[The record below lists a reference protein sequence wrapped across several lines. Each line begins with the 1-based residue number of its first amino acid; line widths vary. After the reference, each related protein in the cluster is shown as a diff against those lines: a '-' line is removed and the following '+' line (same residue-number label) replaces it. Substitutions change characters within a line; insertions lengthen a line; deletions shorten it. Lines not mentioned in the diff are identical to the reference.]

1 MHAEN
6 LMQMWDVQ
14 PTIENR
20 IEIGHENKGALEH
33 PWEDPKAWTTT
44 KKSGGLD
51 GWSGWNDTTKWKTT
65 KWQKLYHEVE
75 ELIPQNE
82 CL

>member
-1 MHAEN
+1 MHVEN

-33 PWEDPKAWTTT
+33 PWEDPKA
-44 KKSGGLD
+44 
-51 GWSGWNDTTKWKTT
+51 
-65 KWQKLYHEVE
+65 
-75 ELIPQNE
+75 
-82 CL
+82 